1 MKLTVGLAL
10 KIFLALAPAVIG
22 GFVTYWAGH
31 SKAADGYSTLSASV
45 NELQGAVEQLRLQVQ
60 HVQDQQLVNHPAPA
74 PAPASVPFPPTSA
87 PSLAALV
94 ASAADTTGEKSATV
108 AAAKPVRLKLK
119 AFKRV
124 PARLDD
130 AKK

>member
-1 MKLTVGLAL
+1 MKLTAGLAL
-10 KIFLALAPAVIG
+10 KVFLALAPAVIG

-60 HVQDQQLVNHPAPA
+60 HVQDRQLENRPIPL
-74 PAPASVPFPPTSA
+74 PTSA
-87 PSLAALV
+87 PAPGSGLESLAALV